1 MPEILLRN
9 PEPTIEELTRA
20 GKAYFDQT
28 YGETA
33 ESTQALV
40 TAIYPDLG
48 MSLVIVWFVYQVS
61 EQDSTSLVWH
71 MGMGMGS
78 WERRRAWRRR
88 LR

>member
-48 MSLVIVWFVYQVS
+48 MSLVIVWFMY
-61 EQDSTSLVWH
+61 
-71 MGMGMGS
+71 
-78 WERRRAWRRR
+78 
-88 LR
+88 